1 LYASRSTHRELFAAT
16 TVQENPAMIVAP
28 RPAQVR
34 ALVLSTLQSFGAN
47 VFSDLQVEETLLV
60 QDGRCMARSYRTCD
74 HFAMWLVEVGLLQF
88 YNSEGDVL
96 LVLNLLEDTA
106 PGQRIAA

>member
-1 LYASRSTHRELFAAT
+1 MPMT
-16 TVQENPAMIVAP
+16 VAP
-28 RPAQVR
+28 HPGQVR
-34 ALVLSTLQSFGAN
+34 SLVVSTLQSFGAN

-88 YNSEGDVL
+88 YNAEGDVL
-96 LVLNLLEDTA
+96 LVLNLLEGAA
-106 PGQRIAA
+106 PGKVAA